1 MTLNK
6 VISGCFIVFALIGC
20 EEVDKMLTF
29 PINDRTT
36 IQIESSS
43 PLSLLNVPTPPVTSN
58 SETQYEN
65 NNTRADLV
73 KNVTLDELKLT
84 ITDPPAKTFSFLKTI
99 RIYISSDQNNEIELA
114 SLENITSEANTLEL
128 IPTEAKLDTYARAD
142 SYTLR
147 TEVITD
153 EALTET
159 IDVQIDLRFLVTAET
174 Y

>member
-6 VISGCFIVFALIGC
+6 VISGCFIVFTLVRC

-29 PINDRTT
+29 PVNDRTT

-65 NNTRADLV
+65 NKTRADLV

-114 SLENITSEANTLEL
+114 SLENITSNANVLEL

-153 EALTET
+153 ETLTET
-159 IDVQIDLRFLVTAET
+159 IEVQIDLRFLVTAET